1 MKVCPG
7 HGIVE
12 ILRPR
17 GTEFEEIV
25 KVDSNGRD
33 SSSGEGVSTMSGG
46 FNMFGR
52 GGEGVLRCREDGNGA
67 RAPPSTEDSN

>member
-1 MKVCPG
+1 M
-7 HGIVE
+7 
-12 ILRPR
+12 RPR

-25 KVDSNGRD
+25 RVESTGRD
-33 SSSGEGVSTMSGG
+33 SSSVGEGVSTMSGG
-46 FNMFGR
+46 FNMFGLC